1 MTDKFT
7 YAYGDESG
15 DTGFAFNQGAS
26 RYFTLTLI
34 LTNHPEQI
42 RQQMKQLRTMLRLP
56 TQTEFK
62 FYKMSHNFRTR
73 FLSMLQPLPFLTYVI
88 LVDKTKLTRDWQQI
102 NSSLF
107 YARCLAELTTYIPEN
122 YLGRTSLTL
131 DQFGPLSITKT
142 AIRHELK
149 RAGKR
154 PFKHIKM
161 KRSQGND
168 LIQCADMIAGAVTR
182 GWERQDKRFLRLV
195 ESKVTIWQF
204 PDNKNPPS

>member
-15 DTGFAFNQGAS
+15 DTGFTFEHGAS
-26 RYFTLTLI
+26 RYFTITLV

-42 RQQMKQLRTMLRLP
+42 RQQIEQLRTKLQLTAR
-56 TQTEFK
+56 TEFK

-73 FLSMLQPLPFLTYVI
+73 FLSMLQPLPFIAYVI
-88 LVDKTKLTRDWQQI
+88 LVDKTELTRDWQQI
-102 NSSLF
+102 NSSQF
-107 YARCLAELTTYIPEN
+107 YARCLAELTAHIPESN
-122 YLGRTSLTL
+122 LDKTSLTL
-131 DQFGPLSITKT
+131 DQFGPLTITKA
-142 AIRHELK
+142 AIRRELK
-149 RAGKR
+149 KVGKR

-168 LIQCADMIAGAVTR
+168 LIQCADMVAGAVSR
-182 GWERQDKRFLRLV
+182 GWERRDKRFLRLI

-204 PDNKNPPS
+204 PENKNPPS